1 VLVPHHLG
9 YAKKVTDIHY
19 ITLHCIVVVNRM
31 INNQLL
37 TEKLNITTRRR
48 YHRFFDQFKEWVVQ
62 NHDEFVDQVGDLMLR
77 NITDEAFKEFLA
89 HKTKKTYKDGTYMV
103 PEKFQSYEHVS
114 GYKSGVVYGFDNAG
128 VPLRASTSKMFK
140 EFFAGYRRK
149 VGQLKQNGEM
159 KLKEGKDALSFS
171 GYRYIANT
179 AIAQEKDYPL
189 STFCWNLISQCVSV
203 SSLMYDHIWWEE
215 DSMVIVSPTH
225 KGDKDGEN
233 SLSSPKQ
240 VFANP
245 TNPEICPIL
254 AFVVYMICLGVR
266 RDGAKRMVFGDK
278 DNNES
283 RFSNLLRASLGSH
296 APELLMM
303 GITIL
308 EIGTHST
315 INDIHLTY
323 TIHE

>member
-1 VLVPHHLG
+1 MF
-9 YAKKVTDIHY
+9 
-19 ITLHCIVVVNRM
+19 N
-31 INNQLL
+31 NNQLL
-37 TEKLNITTRRR
+37 TDADDICNEKLDITTRRR
-48 YHRFFDQFKEWVVQ
+48 YNRFFDQFKEWVVH
-62 NHDEFVDQVGDLMLR
+62 NHDEFLDEAGDLILR

-89 HKTKKTYKDGTYMV
+89 HKTKKTYKDGAYMV

-114 GYKSGVVYGFDNAG
+114 GYKSGLVYGFDKAG
-128 VPLRASTSKMFK
+128 VPLRTSTSKMFK

-149 VGQLKQNGEM
+149 IGQLKQNGEM

-171 GYRYIANT
+171 GYRYIAKT

-189 STFCWNLISQCVSV
+189 STFSWVFLLLCWNLISRCVSV

-215 DSMVIVSPTH
+215 DSMVIVFPTH

-233 SLSSPKQ
+233 SLSSPKH

-254 AFVVYMICLGVR
+254 AFGVYMICLGVR

-283 RFSNLLRASLGSH
+283 RFGNWLRASLGSH

-308 EIGTHST
+308 EIGTHSFRKGVASFLCGL
-315 INDIHLTY
+315 IGGPSAISIYLRAG
-323 TIHE
+323 